1 MWALQEF
8 SARNCELVSPLRGIS
23 CASGKLS
30 RLRRWHFALD
40 FPRASSVRFWSQLPR
55 IESLT
60 KTMKK
65 GEKVHLGPQ
74 LFRGEGGEATL
85 KRRVSFWSVTMTFP
99 SKVQPAGGC
108 FELQTLYWA
117 CRVFVLKS
125 SKSQDILVKI
135 WCFTQ
140 KCRFE
145 QHPPLRTYTNS
156 SLASCILVQLTDLCN
171 LGFAVHVQYGIT
183 NTCWRH
189 ARLYWGVCRGAS
201 HHPNSLIY
209 KKKSPKLLFASKG
222 SLKKLGILCIFG
234 QRNGSKFR
242 EGPLLS
248 DLHPLR

>member
-30 RLRRWHFALD
+30 RLSALN
-40 FPRASSVRFWSQLPR
+40 FPRASGVRFWSQLPR

-65 GEKVHLGPQ
+65 GKKYTWDLSYS
-74 LFRGEGGEATL
+74 EGRGEATL
-85 KRRVSFWSVTMTFP
+85 KRRVSFWSVTMTFA

-125 SKSQDILVKI
+125 SKSHDILVKI
-135 WCFTQ
+135 GCFTQ

-145 QHPPLRTYTNS
+145 QHRPLRTYTNS
-156 SLASCILVQLTDLCN
+156 SLASCILVQLSDLCN
-171 LGFAVHVQYGIT
+171 LGFAVHVQYGII

-201 HHPNSLIY
+201 HLPNSLIY
-209 KKKSPKLLFASKG
+209 KKVPQIAVCEQRKSE
-222 SLKKLGILCIFG
+222 KLGILCIFG